1 MKKFKE
7 DFKYLTH
14 VIFHPF
20 DGFYEVRFRG
30 KGNYLLVAILFLL
43 SGILNVLSYQYT
55 GFIMNSNPL
64 YSMNSVTT
72 FIFGLFPYLLFAISN
87 WSMTAI
93 FEGSGKFLDILTVL
107 AYSLF
112 PKMILDVFVLI
123 FSNIVIEDEA
133 IILTAIQ
140 MIGLVWFCFLVFSGL
155 CVIHE
160 YGAGRNLAM
169 IIATFVAAIVIIFL
183 ATLYITL
190 VEKVVGFLTEFIS
203 EFAKRV

>member
-1 MKKFKE
+1 MKKFIE
-7 DFKYLTH
+7 DFKYLGH

-30 KGNYLLVAILFLL
+30 KGNYLLVALLFLA
-43 SGILNVLSYQYT
+43 SGLLNIVSYQYT
-55 GFIMNSNPL
+55 GFIMNNNAMFN
-64 YSMNSVTT
+64 MNSVTI

-107 AYSLF
+107 AYALF
-112 PKMILDVFVLI
+112 PKMLLDIVVII
-123 FSNIVIEDEA
+123 FSNVVTSEEA
-133 IILTAIQ
+133 MILTAVQ

-160 YGAGRNLAM
+160 YGAGRNLVM

-183 ATLYITL
+183 AALYVVLT
-190 VEKVVGFLTEFIS
+190 EKLVGFIADFTAEL
-203 EFAKRV
+203 ARR

>member
-1 MKKFKE
+1 MKKFSE
-7 DFKYLTH
+7 DFKYLTY

-43 SGILNVLSYQYT
+43 SGIMSIVSYQYT
-55 GFIMNSNPL
+55 GFIMNNNPL
-64 YSMNSVTT
+64 FAMNSITT

-107 AYSLF
+107 AYALF
-112 PKMILDVFVLI
+112 PKLVTDIIVTI
-123 FSNIVIEDEA
+123 FSNVVTEEEA
-133 IILTAIQ
+133 MILTAVQ

-169 IIATFVAAIVIIFL
+169 IIATFVAAVVIIFL
-183 ATLYITL
+183 ATLYVTL
-190 VEKVVGFLTEFIS
+190 VEKVLVFITDFIT
-203 EFAKRV
+203 EFAKRW

>member
-1 MKKFKE
+1 MKKFGE
-7 DFKYLTH
+7 DFKYLTY

-43 SGILNVLSYQYT
+43 SGIMSIVSYQYT
-55 GFIMNSNPL
+55 GFIMNNNPL
-64 YSMNSVTT
+64 FAMNSITT

-107 AYSLF
+107 AYALF
-112 PKMILDVFVLI
+112 PKLVTDIIVTI
-123 FSNIVIEDEA
+123 FSNVVTQEEA
-133 IILTAIQ
+133 MILTAVQ

-169 IIATFVAAIVIIFL
+169 IIATFVAAVVIIFL
-183 ATLYITL
+183 ATLYVTL
-190 VEKVVGFLTEFIS
+190 VEKVLVFITDFIT
-203 EFAKRV
+203 EFAKRW

>member
-1 MKKFKE
+1 MKKLAK
-7 DFKYLTH
+7 DFKYLTY

-30 KGNYLLVAILFLL
+30 MGNNLLVALLFLA
-43 SGILNVLSYQYT
+43 SGILNVVAYQYT
-55 GFIMNSNPL
+55 GFILNNNPL
-64 YSMNSVTT
+64 YAMNSITT

-107 AYSLF
+107 AYALF
-112 PKMILDVFVLI
+112 PKMLTDIVYIIGSNFVTA
-123 FSNIVIEDEA
+123 EEA
-133 IILTAIQ
+133 MILTAVQ

-190 VEKVVGFLTEFIS
+190 VEKALGFFTDFTTEL
-203 EFAKRV
+203 ARR

>member
-1 MKKFKE
+1 MKKFRE
-7 DFKYLTH
+7 DFKYLNH

-30 KGNYLLVAILFLL
+30 KGNYALVAILFIL
-43 SGILNVLSYQYT
+43 SGLMNVISYQYT
-55 GFIMNSNPL
+55 GFIMNNNAMFA
-64 YSMNSVTT
+64 MNSVTT

-107 AYSLF
+107 AYSLY
-112 PKMILDVFVLI
+112 PKLILDVIVVI
-123 FSNIVIEDEA
+123 FSNVVTEEEA
-133 IILTAIQ
+133 ILLTAVQ
-140 MIGLVWFCFLVFSGL
+140 MIALVWFCFLVFSGL

-169 IIATFVAAIVIIFL
+169 IIATFVAAVVVIFL

-190 VEKVVGFLTEFIS
+190 VEKVLVFIADFTTEL
-203 EFAKRV
+203 ARR

>member
-1 MKKFKE
+1 MKKLKR
-7 DFKYLTH
+7 DFNYLIH

-30 KGNYLLVAILFLL
+30 MGNGLLVALLFIASGLL
-43 SGILNVLSYQYT
+43 NIIAHQYT
-55 GFIMNSNPL
+55 GFIMNNNPP
-64 YSMNSVTT
+64 YAMNSITI

-93 FEGSGKFLDILTVL
+93 FEGSGKFGDILTVL
-107 AYSLF
+107 AYALF
-112 PKMILDVFVLI
+112 PKMITDVIVII
-123 FSNIVIEDEA
+123 FSNVVTAEEA
-133 IILTAIQ
+133 MILSAVQ
-140 MIGLVWFCFLVFSGL
+140 MIGLAWFCFLVFSGL

-190 VEKVVGFLTEFIS
+190 VEKALGFFASFTTEL
-203 EFAKRV
+203 ARR

>member
-1 MKKFKE
+1 MKKFAE

-30 KGNYLLVAILFLL
+30 MGNYLLVALLFLA
-43 SGILNVLSYQYT
+43 SGILNVIGYQYT
-55 GFIMNSNPL
+55 GFILNNNALYAMNSL
-64 YSMNSVTT
+64 TT

-112 PKMILDVFVLI
+112 PKMLTDIVYIIGSNFVT
-123 FSNIVIEDEA
+123 EDEA

-140 MIGLVWFCFLVFSGL
+140 MIGVVWFCFLVFSGL

-169 IIATFVAAIVIIFL
+169 LVATFVAAIVIIFL

-190 VEKVVGFLTEFIS
+190 VEKAVGFFADFTTEL
-203 EFAKRV
+203 ARR

>member
-1 MKKFKE
+1 MKKFVE
-7 DFKYLTH
+7 DFKYLSH

-30 KGNYLLVAILFLL
+30 KGNYLLVALLFLA
-43 SGILNVLSYQYT
+43 SGLLNIVSYQYT
-55 GFIMNSNPL
+55 GFIMNNNAMFH
-64 YSMNSVTT
+64 MNSVTI

-107 AYSLF
+107 AYALF
-112 PKMILDVFVLI
+112 PKMILDIIVII
-123 FSNIVIEDEA
+123 FSNVVTGEEA
-133 IILTAIQ
+133 MILTSVQ
-140 MIGLVWFCFLVFSGL
+140 MIGLAWFCFLVFSGL

-160 YGAGRNLAM
+160 YGAGRNLVM

-183 ATLYITL
+183 AALY
-190 VEKVVGFLTEFIS
+190 VVLTEKLLGFITDFTT
-203 EFAKRV
+203 ELARR

>member
-1 MKKFKE
+1 MKKFAE
-7 DFKYLTH
+7 DFKYLNH

-20 DGFYEVRFRG
+20 DGYYEVRFRG
-30 KGNYLLVAILFLL
+30 KGNLLLVALLFLI
-43 SGILNVLSYQYT
+43 SGIMNVVAYQYT
-55 GFIMNSNPL
+55 GFILNNNPL
-64 YSMNSVTT
+64 YAMNSVTT

-107 AYSLF
+107 AYALF
-112 PKMILDVFVLI
+112 PKLITDLIVII
-123 FSNIVIEDEA
+123 FSHVVTEEEA
-133 IILTAIQ
+133 MLLTAVQ

-169 IIATFVAAIVIIFL
+169 IIATFVAAVVIIFL
-183 ATLYITL
+183 ATLYVTL
-190 VEKVVGFLTEFIS
+190 VEKLIGFITEFAT
-203 EFAKRV
+203 ELAKR

>member
-1 MKKFKE
+1 MKKFAE
-7 DFKYLTH
+7 DFKYLTY

-30 KGNYLLVAILFLL
+30 KGNYLLVALLFLA
-43 SGILNVLSYQYT
+43 SGILNIISYQYT
-55 GFIMNSNPL
+55 GFIMNNNAL
-64 YSMNSVTT
+64 FAMNSVMT

-93 FEGSGKFLDILTVL
+93 FEGSGKFVDILTVL
-107 AYSLF
+107 AYALF
-112 PKMILDVFVLI
+112 PKILTDLVVTI
-123 FSNIVIEDEA
+123 FSNVVTQEEA
-133 IILTAIQ
+133 MILTAVQ

-169 IIATFVAAIVIIFL
+169 IIATFVAAVVIIFL
-183 ATLYITL
+183 ATLYVTL
-190 VEKVVGFLTEFIS
+190 VEKFLVFITDFITEFG
-203 EFAKRV
+203 RRW

>member
-1 MKKFKE
+1 MKKFFE
-7 DFKYLTH
+7 DFKYLNH

-30 KGNYLLVAILFLL
+30 KGNYALVAILFLL
-43 SGILNVLSYQYT
+43 SGILNIVSYQYT
-55 GFIMNSNPL
+55 GFIMNNNPL
-64 YSMNSVTT
+64 FAMNSVTT

-107 AYSLF
+107 AYALY
-112 PKMILDVFVLI
+112 PKLLTDIVVI
-123 FSNIVIEDEA
+123 VASNVVTQEEA
-133 IILTAIQ
+133 MILTAVQ

-160 YGAGRNLAM
+160 YGAGRNLTM

-183 ATLYITL
+183 AALY
-190 VEKVVGFLTEFIS
+190 VVLTEKLLGFITQ
-203 EFAKRV
+203 FAQELARR

>member
-1 MKKFKE
+1 MKKFLK

-30 KGNYLLVAILFLL
+30 MGNYALVAIIFLL
-43 SGILNVLSYQYT
+43 SGLLNVISYQYT
-55 GFIMNSNPL
+55 GFIMNNNPL
-64 YSMNSVTT
+64 YGMNSVTT

-107 AYSLF
+107 AYALF
-112 PKMILDVFVLI
+112 PKLITDLVVII
-123 FSNIVIEDEA
+123 FSNVVTAEEA
-133 IILTAIQ
+133 MILTAIQ

-169 IIATFVAAIVIIFL
+169 IVATFVAAIVIIFL
-183 ATLYITL
+183 ATLYVTL
-190 VEKVVGFLTEFIS
+190 VEKALTFFTDFTTEL
-203 EFAKRV
+203 ARR

>member
-1 MKKFKE
+1 MKKFVE
-7 DFKYLTH
+7 DFKYLIH

-30 KGNYLLVAILFLL
+30 KGNYALVAILFIL
-43 SGILNVLSYQYT
+43 SGLLNIVSYQYT
-55 GFIMNSNPL
+55 GFIMNNNPMFA
-64 YSMNSVTT
+64 MNSVTI

-107 AYSLF
+107 AYALF
-112 PKMILDVFVLI
+112 PKLITDGVVILFSNVVTSEEAMILSAV
-123 FSNIVIEDEA
+123 
-133 IILTAIQ
+133 Q
-140 MIGLVWFCFLVFSGL
+140 MIGLAWFCFLVFSGL

-183 ATLYITL
+183 AALY
-190 VEKVVGFLTEFIS
+190 VVLTEKLLGFITDFTA
-203 EFAKRV
+203 EFARR

>member
-1 MKKFKE
+1 MKKFLE
-7 DFKYLTH
+7 DFKYLNH

-43 SGILNVLSYQYT
+43 SGIMNVVAYQYT
-55 GFIMNSNPL
+55 GFIMNKNPMFA
-64 YSMNSVTT
+64 MNSVTT

-107 AYSLF
+107 AYALF
-112 PKMILDVFVLI
+112 PKLVTDIIVVI
-123 FSNIVIEDEA
+123 FSNVVTAEEA
-133 IILTAIQ
+133 MILTAVQ

-183 ATLYITL
+183 AALYVVLT
-190 VEKVVGFLTEFIS
+190 EKVLGFVADFTTEL
-203 EFAKRV
+203 ARR

>member
-1 MKKFKE
+1 MKKFAD

-30 KGNYLLVAILFLL
+30 MGNYLLVALLFLA
-43 SGILNVLSYQYT
+43 SGILNVIGYQYT
-55 GFIMNSNPL
+55 GFILNNNALYAMNSL
-64 YSMNSVTT
+64 TT

-112 PKMILDVFVLI
+112 PKMLTDIVYIIGSNFVT
-123 FSNIVIEDEA
+123 EDEA

-140 MIGLVWFCFLVFSGL
+140 MIGVVWFCFLVFSGL

-169 IIATFVAAIVIIFL
+169 LVATFVAAIVIIFL

-190 VEKVVGFLTEFIS
+190 VEKAVGFFADFTTEL
-203 EFAKRV
+203 ARR

>member
-1 MKKFKE
+1 MKKLAK
-7 DFKYLTH
+7 DFKYLIH

-30 KGNYLLVAILFLL
+30 MGNYLLVALLFLA
-43 SGILNVLSYQYT
+43 SGILNVVSYQYT
-55 GFIMNSNPL
+55 GFILNNNPM
-64 YSMNSVTT
+64 YSMNSLTI

-107 AYSLF
+107 AYALF
-112 PKMILDVFVLI
+112 PKMLTDIVYIIGSNFVTA
-123 FSNIVIEDEA
+123 DEA

-140 MIGLVWFCFLVFSGL
+140 MIGVVWFCFLVFSGL

-190 VEKVVGFLTEFIS
+190 VEKALGFFTDFTTEL
-203 EFAKRV
+203 ARR

>member
-1 MKKFKE
+1 MKKFGE
-7 DFKYLTH
+7 DFKYLTY

-43 SGILNVLSYQYT
+43 SGIMSIVSYQYT
-55 GFIMNSNPL
+55 GFIMNNNPL
-64 YSMNSVTT
+64 FAMNSITT

-107 AYSLF
+107 AYALF
-112 PKMILDVFVLI
+112 PKLVTDIIVTI
-123 FSNIVIEDEA
+123 FSNVVTQEEA
-133 IILTAIQ
+133 MILTAVQ

-169 IIATFVAAIVIIFL
+169 IIATFVAAVVIIFL
-183 ATLYITL
+183 ATLYVTL
-190 VEKVVGFLTEFIS
+190 VEKFLVFITDFIT
-203 EFAKRV
+203 EFAKRW

>member
-1 MKKFKE
+1 MKKFLE

-30 KGNYLLVAILFLL
+30 KGNYLLVSLLFLI
-43 SGILNVLSYQYT
+43 SGLLNVISYQYK
-55 GFIMNSNPL
+55 GFIINDNPL
-64 YSMNSVTT
+64 FAMNSVTT

-93 FEGSGKFLDILTVL
+93 FEGSGKFLDILTIL

-112 PKMILDVFVLI
+112 PKLVIDIVVI
-123 FSNIVIEDEA
+123 VFSNVVTAEEA
-133 IILTAIQ
+133 MILTAVQ
-140 MIGLVWFCFLVFSGL
+140 MIGLAWFCFLVFSGL

-183 ATLYITL
+183 AALY
-190 VEKVVGFLTEFIS
+190 VVLTEKALGFITDFTA
-203 EFAKRV
+203 EFARR